1 MTTVSSKRGMF
12 LSFNL
17 LLLLPAAIVI
27 VASLL
32 KYGLGVD
39 GLFDAIAPTMEK
51 WGIKDPPAM
60 NITSLIVFGPA
71 LVFILSALKAV
82 KLHFRHE
89 KEKDSILM
97 EIKADKMLRS
107 LIIISILVL
116 AVLGSYLFLENI
128 HHLREA

>member
-51 WGIKDPPAM
+51 WGIKDPPGL

-71 LVFILSALKAV
+71 SVFIFSALKAV
-82 KLHFRHE
+82 KLRFMHE
-89 KEKDSILM
+89 KEKDSILV

-107 LIIISILVL
+107 LIVISILVL

-128 HHLREA
+128 PHLREA